1 MNVMR
6 IVALL
11 LAGTTLAAAQI
22 IPGQYIAVFKDQV
35 RQPPAAAQ
43 AAAAQ
48 HGLAV
53 AHVYQHAI
61 KGFAFAGSPQAV
73 AALSRRADIAYIEPD
88 QVYHAWQQAL
98 PTGISRAAV
107 DQVWLGDATTGQWL
121 INNHPAPALD
131 VDIAILDTGIST
143 SHPDLNVIG
152 GQRFYV
158 QGVRLRQDTN
168 YNDDNGHGSHVAGTA
183 AAIDNGLGVVGV
195 APGARL
201 WAVKV
206 LDRNGSGS
214 LSGVIAGVDWVTARA
229 GTIEVANMSLGGGYS
244 QAINDAVKR
253 GTEAGIVFVVA
264 AGNSNADSA
273 NYSPASEP
281 TAITV
286 SALADQDGSPG
297 GLGSATSY
305 GPDDSLASF
314 SNYGSAVDIA
324 APGVDILSTYL
335 GSGYA
340 TASGTSMASPHVA
353 GAAALYM
360 AGMSPRPSVAEVTAA
375 LLGSGWTAA
384 DTCCYFSGDR
394 DIYPEPLLNVAELM
408 GTGVV
413 EPPTDMPPSVSIT
426 SPANGEVVSGTI
438 SLSTLASDDDGV
450 TQVEFYANGISI
462 GLGAYDTISGLW
474 QLDWDTALVE
484 DGIYLLTAQ
493 ATDTADNTS
502 LSPSVSVSVNNN
514 VVDPTNQAP
523 ASSFTYSA
531 AGLTVQFTDTSTD
544 SDGAIASW
552 AWNFG
557 DGTTSTQKNPSRTY
571 AAGGT
576 FNVSLTVTDD
586 DGATSSS
593 IQSVTVTAPSSNP
606 INLIATG
613 YKVRGRQ
620 QVDLTWS
627 GAAGASVTIYRNNL
641 PLVDTDNDGSHTDA
655 IGAVG
660 GGTYIYRIV
669 DGSGSES
676 NSVTVVF

>member
-1 MNVMR
+1 MIMNVIR
-6 IVALL
+6 IIAVL
-11 LAGTTLAAAQI
+11 LAGTVLAAAQI
-22 IPGQYIAVFKDQV
+22 IPGQYIAVFKDHV
-35 RQPPAAAQ
+35 RQHPAAAQ

-53 AHVYQHAI
+53 AHVYQHAL

-88 QVYHAWQQAL
+88 QVYHAWQQAI

-107 DQVWLGDATTGQWL
+107 DQVWLGGQWL
-121 INNHPAPALD
+121 INNQPAPTLD
-131 VDIAILDTGIST
+131 VDIAIIDTGIST
-143 SHPDLNVIG
+143 SHPDLNVVG

-183 AAIDNGLGVVGV
+183 ASIDNGIGVVGV

-201 WAVKV
+201 LAVKV

-264 AGNSNADSA
+264 AGNSNADAS

-286 SALADQDGSPG
+286 SALADRDGLPG
-297 GLGSATSY
+297 GFGSLTSY

-353 GAAALYM
+353 GAVALYM
-360 AGMSPRPSVAEVTAA
+360 AGKSPRPSVAEVTAA
-375 LLGSGWTAA
+375 LLGSGWTEA
-384 DTCCYFSGDR
+384 DAGYYFDGDR
-394 DIYPEPLLNVAELM
+394 DQFAEPLLNVAELM
-408 GTGVV
+408 GTVVV
-413 EPPTDMPPSVSIT
+413 EPPPNQ
-426 SPANGEVVSGTI
+426 SP
-438 SLSTLASDDDGV
+438 
-450 TQVEFYANGISI
+450 
-462 GLGAYDTISGLW
+462 
-474 QLDWDTALVE
+474 TA
-484 DGIYLLTAQ
+484 
-493 ATDTADNTS
+493 
-502 LSPSVSVSVNNN
+502 
-514 VVDPTNQAP
+514 
-523 ASSFTYSA
+523 SFTYLA
-531 AGLTVQFTDTSTD
+531 TGLTVQFTDTSVD
-544 SDGAIASW
+544 SDGALTSW
-552 AWNFG
+552 TWSFG
-557 DGTTSTQKNPSRTY
+557 DGTASTAQNTSHTY

-586 DGATSSS
+586 DGAVSTSS
-593 IQSVTVTAPSSNP
+593 QSVTVTAPSSDP
-606 INLIATG
+606 ITLVATG

-627 GAAGASVTIYRNNL
+627 GASGTTVTLYRNNASL
-641 PLVDTDNDGSHTDA
+641 GIIANDGGHTDA

-669 DGSGSES
+669 DGLGHES